1 MEKIE
6 ETIKEIAVKH
16 GIAVGRDDPIM
27 ILHTINERLMK
38 EAAVSQRQIL
48 HEFKEE
54 LESAAHTWEA
64 EAKKIAETILNA
76 ALSGSKEAMK
86 KIMDEGGKTA
96 TENIGREIDARLI
109 QARAVLKNIRTWAMI
124 NALAAT
130 TTFLAVIA
138 VLYATR

>member
-38 EAAVSQRQIL
+38 ETAVAQRQIL

-54 LESAAHTWEA
+54 LESAAHEWEIN
-64 EAKKIAETILNA
+64 AKGIAEKILNT
-76 ALSGSKEAMK
+76 ALIRSKETMENT
-86 KIMDEGGKTA
+86 ITEGGKEA
-96 TENIGREIDARLI
+96 VKAMGKEINFILSQANTNLI
-109 QARAVLKNIRTWAMI
+109 NVRILAII
-124 NALAAT
+124 NALAVVLTLLA
-130 TTFLAVIA
+130 LAVVFPSIG
-138 VLYATR
+138 